1 MTSNTHHRDAH
12 IVPFG
17 DDQCGIFLRASGPI
31 ELIRIAGKFVL
42 RTSAN
47 LPIVWHRSREVAR
60 LAATQ
65 SPLVGWR
72 KVQVEA

>member
-42 RTSAN
+42 RTSAS
-47 LPIVWHRSREVAR
+47 LPIVWHPSRGAAR
-60 LAATQ
+60 IAACS

-72 KVQVEA
+72 KVEAEA